1 MQTNSY
7 QTKSYAY
14 NSSID
19 FFQLSILLDTEM
31 KNYKARVYGIIDA
44 IGTLGGA
51 FEIISWIVLLLY
63 GSIRQSLY
71 LFSVVNSLIQNDH
84 DRQYE
89 S

>member
-14 NSSID
+14 NSSTD

-44 IGTLGGA
+44 IGTLGGV

-84 DRQYE
+84 DREYE